1 VVVYGDVLTDL
12 DLSTVLAEH
21 ERDEAEATLV
31 VHEVEDA
38 SQAGIVAF
46 DGARRVT
53 GFVEKP
59 ARGRAVSRWGNAGVY
74 VCGPSV
80 LERAAARPETPL
92 DFGHDLFPGMLAAG
106 AVLRAWPTTARVIDF
121 GSPAGLARAEDAVRA
136 GLTAAPAA
144 GRPGC

>member
-1 VVVYGDVLTDL
+1 
-12 DLSTVLAEH
+12 
-21 ERDEAEATLV
+21 
-31 VHEVEDA
+31 
-38 SQAGIVAF
+38 
-46 DGARRVT
+46 
-53 GFVEKP
+53 
-59 ARGRAVSRWGNAGVY
+59 
-74 VCGPSV
+74 V